1 MKNKKRGTRRHK
13 SYNQKYNSDQNN
25 DDDDDDDELQISS
38 WRVNDISESFIS
50 DLLTTLSETVFRLV
64 IQIQIKT
71 HFVSFKFS
79 FIHYHLHGFVSNL
92 PRQTEWSLGDD
103 ATLPK

>member
-1 MKNKKRGTRRHK
+1 MMMMMMILKNKKKGDKHK
-13 SYNQKYNSDQNN
+13 TQIYSDQN
-25 DDDDDDDELQISS
+25 DDDELQISS
-38 WRVNDISESFIS
+38 WRVNDISKSFIS
-50 DLLTTLSETVFRLV
+50 DLLTTMSEAVFRLV

-79 FIHYHLHGFVSNL
+79 SIHYHLHGCVSNI
-92 PRQTEWSLGDD
+92 PRQTEWSLADD